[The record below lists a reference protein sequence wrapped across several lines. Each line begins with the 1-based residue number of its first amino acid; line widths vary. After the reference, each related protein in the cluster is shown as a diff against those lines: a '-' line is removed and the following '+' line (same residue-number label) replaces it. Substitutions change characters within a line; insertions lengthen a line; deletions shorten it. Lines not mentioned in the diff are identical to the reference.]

1 MIPAA
6 GIGRRMGSD
15 IPKQYLKIGGA
26 TMLERTVSV
35 FVRNPRIR
43 RVIVALAP
51 GDPYFAKLPLA
62 SDPRIS
68 VCEGGAERAD
78 TVLRALA
85 LAQGPYALVHDA
97 ARPLLCDEDLNALLD
112 AGLSCDDGALLAVP
126 MADTVKRG
134 EGGRCQGTVPRA
146 GLWRALTPQTSEF
159 QSDRA
164 CRSGAGAL
172 ADLCRRKTVLRIG
185 HGFDVHRFGGP
196 GPVTLGGV
204 KVPSERGLIAHSD
217 GDVVIHAVC
226 DALLG
231 ALALGDIG
239 HFYPDNDDRFLNIDS
254 RALLRDVRAKIA
266 SRGFHVVNVDATA
279 IAQVPKLAPYE
290 ERMRVNLAA
299 DLQTDVSCVSIKAT
313 TSEKLGFTGR
323 GEGIAVEAVCLVE
336 SN

>member
-1 MIPAA
+1 M
-6 GIGRRMGSD
+6 
-15 IPKQYLKIGGA
+15 
-26 TMLERTVSV
+26 
-35 FVRNPRIR
+35 
-43 RVIVALAP
+43 
-51 GDPYFAKLPLA
+51 
-62 SDPRIS
+62 
-68 VCEGGAERAD
+68 
-78 TVLRALA
+78 
-85 LAQGPYALVHDA
+85 
-97 ARPLLCDEDLNALLD
+97 
-112 AGLSCDDGALLAVP
+112 
-126 MADTVKRG
+126 
-134 EGGRCQGTVPRA
+134 
-146 GLWRALTPQTSEF
+146 
-159 QSDRA
+159 
-164 CRSGAGAL
+164 
-172 ADLCRRKTVLRIG
+172 LRIG